1 MAKKITPAE
10 RRHMDYL
17 RHKGLKVGRVY
28 ETRLIK
34 LRRAE
39 LRRLLTLCQ
48 DWGDPGQ
55 WSGVIEDHLS
65 EQYLFDWYKGLFID
79 TGMPRAKSTARDLS
93 RGKATPEEDYWLR
106 TLTDYA
112 LDRAGSEITLVSGTF
127 KEALVDIVRKN
138 LVGHAQDGVE
148 KLAKRIY
155 ADWGLSEL
163 WQARRI
169 AQTEAMIG
177 MADASA
183 IAAGTLD
190 VGFTKQWCTSGL
202 GNTRDSHLIM
212 DGVTVAK
219 DEPFELEGGRMMYPH
234 DGSMG
239 ASAAEII
246 NCACDVIRRPL

>member
-17 RHKGLKVGRVY
+17 RRKGLKVGRVY

-34 LRRAE
+34 SRRAE
-39 LRRLLTLCQ
+39 VKRLLSLCR

-55 WSGVIEDHLS
+55 WAGVIEDHLS
-65 EQYLFDWYKGLFID
+65 EDYLWKWYQGLYTD
-79 TGMPRAKSTARDLS
+79 AGMPRAMSTARDLS
-93 RGKATPEEDYWLR
+93 RGKATPEQDYWLR
-106 TLTDYA
+106 MLEQYA
-112 LDRAGSEITLVSGTF
+112 KDRAGNEIVLVSGTF
-127 KEALVDIVRKN
+127 RDSLIQIVRAELVD
-138 LVGHAQDGVE
+138 HAQEGVE
-148 KLAKRIY
+148 KLAHRIFN
-155 ADWGLSEL
+155 DWKDMEL

-169 AQTEAMIG
+169 AQTETMIG
-177 MADASA
+177 MADAGA
-183 IAAGTLD
+183 LAAGTLD
-190 VGFTKQWCTSGL
+190 IGFTKQWCTSGL